1 MHLPPQAEEDSPL
14 PVVVNFHGA
23 GSNAWQQCQYT
34 GMNAT
39 ANRYGFIV
47 LYPNGTGVF
56 AGQRQLLTF
65 NAGVCCGAA
74 MRNKVDDVGLTE
86 AILTVLEEKTAID
99 AKRIFA
105 TGMSNGGMM
114 AHRLASDST
123 QVAAVASVA
132 GQLAVTRFHPSRPV
146 SVMEFHSV
154 DDRRAVFDG
163 RTPRARFHTGLPPVQ
178 TGIDRWVVHNE
189 CPQTPT
195 ISEAIS
201 GTPGSLNEGQ
211 TVTRIAYGPG
221 REGAEVVLLRFT
233 GVGHVWPGALTSVPL
248 LLGRATSLLDANEVM
263 WAFFVAHPLSP
274 D

>member
-1 MHLPPQAEEDSPL
+1 
-14 PVVVNFHGA
+14 
-23 GSNAWQQCQYT
+23 
-34 GMNAT
+34 MNAT

-132 GQLAVTRFHPSRPV
+132 GQLAVDPVPPVEAGVGDGVPQRRRPTSSIRRTNPPCPVSHGSSARTDWDRPV
-146 SVMEFHSV
+146 GGTQRVSRRHRRSAKRSAARR
-154 DDRRAVFDG
+154 DRS
-163 RTPRARFHTGLPPVQ
+163 TRAR
-178 TGIDRWVVHNE
+178 R
-189 CPQTPT
+189 
-195 ISEAIS
+195 
-201 GTPGSLNEGQ
+201 
-211 TVTRIAYGPG
+211 
-221 REGAEVVLLRFT
+221 
-233 GVGHVWPGALTSVPL
+233 
-248 LLGRATSLLDANEVM
+248 
-263 WAFFVAHPLSP
+263 
-274 D
+274 